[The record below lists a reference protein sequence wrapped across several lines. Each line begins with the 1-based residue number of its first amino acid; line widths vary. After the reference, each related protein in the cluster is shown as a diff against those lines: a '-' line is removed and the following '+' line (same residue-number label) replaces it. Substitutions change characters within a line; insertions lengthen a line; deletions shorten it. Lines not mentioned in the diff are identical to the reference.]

1 MGLFSG
7 IGAIVSLGSSLFGGK
22 GEGTSGGTRA
32 VRPEVAQTFADMSDL
47 SNKAQRDREGER
59 AEGQART
66 KAIDPA
72 SQIVL
77 NLIRQEKEKDPTFDA
92 KEHLSFK
99 HLA

>member
-1 MGLFSG
+1 MFGTLVGLASTF
-7 IGAIVSLGSSLFGGK
+7 IGASGSGGGSS
-22 GEGTSGGTRA
+22 SSSTRA
-32 VRPEVAQTFADMSDL
+32 ARPEVAQTFADMSDL

-59 AEGQART
+59 AEGRART

-92 KEHLSFK
+92 KKYLSFENI
-99 HLA
+99 A